1 MATVVVPFRSGGKS
15 RLPAAV
21 RVDLALA
28 MLGDVLEAAAAHAGH
43 VRLVTDDAAA
53 VEIAA
58 VLGVEVIADPGGG
71 QGAAVQAALG
81 GLEGACLVVN
91 ADLPGA
97 TPAAL
102 ARLEA
107 LAPALVAAADGTT
120 NALALPGAR
129 LVRTSLRLRQRR
141 PLRGPGPRPG
151 LDPRARARR
160 RHAPRPPR
168 APRSRAAH
176 PAARPANGPCVEST
190 QGHCG
195 AHRVNVVLLSGGV
208 GGRQARSRAA
218 RRARAGRADDRRQRR
233 RRPGGARALRLARP
247 RLRPLRPRGPERH
260 RARLGAGRR
269 DVAGARVGAHLG
281 RGGLVHARR
290 PRHRPPSRALAGA
303 PRR

>member
-43 VRLVTDDAAA
+43 VRLVTDDGAA

-71 QGAAVQAALG
+71 QGAAVQAALL

-91 ADLPGA
+91 ADLPCA

-120 NALALPGAR
+120 NALALPEPTWFTPR
-129 LVRTSLRLRQRR
+129 LRFRQRR

-151 LDPRARARR
+151 RR
-160 RHAPRPPR
+160 SPSSSTTSTRSSTSR
-168 APRSRAAH
+168 APRSRAAD
-176 PAARPANGPCVEST
+176 PAARPTNGLCVEST
-190 QGHCG
+190 Q
-195 AHRVNVVLLSGGV
+195 VI
-208 GGRQARSRAA
+208 AA
-218 RRARAGRADDRRQRR
+218 RTA
-233 RRPGGARALRLARP
+233 
-247 RLRPLRPRGPERH
+247 
-260 RARLGAGRR
+260 
-269 DVAGARVGAHLG
+269 
-281 RGGLVHARR
+281 
-290 PRHRPPSRALAGA
+290 
-303 PRR
+303 

>member
-1 MATVVVPFRSGGKS
+1 VATVVVPFRSGGKS

-58 VLGVEVIADPGGG
+58 ALGVEVFADPGGG

-81 GLEGACLVVN
+81 GVEGACLVVN

-120 NALALPGAR
+120 NALALPEPAWFA
-129 LVRTSLRLRQRR
+129 
-141 PLRGPGPRPG
+141 PLYGSG
-151 LDPRARARR
+151 
-160 RHAPRPPR
+160 
-168 APRSRAAH
+168 S
-176 PAARPANGPCVEST
+176 AARFAALGLVPASIPELEHDVDTLPDLLESLELRELERLT
-190 QGHCG
+190 PPLG
-195 AHRVNVVLLSGGV
+195 RRTDFVLNQHKV
-208 GGRQARSRAA
+208 IAA
-218 RRARAGRADDRRQRR
+218 RTA
-233 RRPGGARALRLARP
+233 
-247 RLRPLRPRGPERH
+247 
-260 RARLGAGRR
+260 
-269 DVAGARVGAHLG
+269 
-281 RGGLVHARR
+281 
-290 PRHRPPSRALAGA
+290 
-303 PRR
+303 